1 MTRTLGLAAAPV
13 IEEESEPEEPPTIEA
28 EPKDETISAPSN
40 SRSSDSGND
49 SGLHTPVIVGLSVGG
64 ALLLVG
70 AVVMRRRKLNA
81 ESSDISAIDST
92 QPSGDN
98 TV

>member
-40 SRSSDSGND
+40 SRSSDSGD
-49 SGLHTPVIVGLSVGG
+49 DDGLSPRAVVGLAVGG
-64 ALLLVG
+64 AVLLVG
-70 AVVMRRRKLNA
+70 AAVLRRRKLNA

>member
-1 MTRTLGLAAAPV
+1 M
-13 IEEESEPEEPPTIEA
+13 IEEEESEPEEPPTIEG

-40 SRSSDSGND
+40 SRSSDSGNNP
-49 SGLHTPVIVGLSVGG
+49 GLHTPAIIGLSVGG

-70 AVVMRRRKLNA
+70 AAVMRRRKLNA